1 MRDSIVT
8 RIIATNT
15 TLEGVNIVTQLSE
28 EKLKKMLDEH
38 SQNLQAS
45 ISKIDKTVGE
55 IKTRIEEEQNSAS
68 AMGLLSTGIAG
79 FAISFSL
86 LSWGVD
92 KQIGEL
98 VVAGTVVVMF
108 SAILL
113 LAGVYINNKSSR
125 PNRQELI

>member
-1 MRDSIVT
+1 VT

>member
-1 MRDSIVT
+1 LRDSIVT